1 MRYLITGATG
11 GLGGHI
17 LEYFIAQIPFSDF
30 AASSSSPENRSRF
43 ESRGVNFRHLDYENP
58 TTLNRA
64 LHDVENLL
72 FISTNA
78 NVIDVEKVKRQ
89 HRNVVEAARK
99 ANLKHV
105 CCPAILRLF

>member
-1 MRYLITGATG
+1 M
-11 GLGGHI
+11 
-17 LEYFIAQIPFSDF
+17 
-30 AASSSSPENRSRF
+30 
-43 ESRGVNFRHLDYENP
+43 DYENP

-99 ANLKHV
+99 ANVKHV